1 MGRISVIIPT
11 YNRIDSLRR
20 TFSYLEKSKL
30 KPLEVLI
37 IDQSNAD
44 FSKLIQTLC
53 GEEDELNVVYIHL
66 EKPSSTAARNVGI
79 KMSKGDVLVFMD
91 DDVDVDAET
100 LSNVVDLFKD
110 ERLVM
115 AGGLDKKDVYHN
127 SKKGNSKMG
136 YLFGKS
142 KFSKRDVG
150 HMASGVYGRF
160 PQVCGEAT
168 PTEWVMGFFFAVKR
182 DFIVEHNC
190 RFDENLQYYAYA
202 EDLDFSYGVYQ
213 HADKCGKKCI
223 FSNRLIVNHNV
234 STEYRTPTRKAT
246 FMNYLHRYYI
256 CKKYKLSTVK
266 FWWSNIGDF
275 LFRLLKKESLFDYF
289 RAISFLICNR
299 KYISKGNF
307 WYEKFM

>member
-1 MGRISVIIPT
+1 MRRISVIIPT

-53 GEEDELNVVYIHL
+53 GEEDELNVVYNHL
-66 EKPSSTAARNVGI
+66 ERPSLTAARNVGI

-182 DFIVEHNC
+182 DFIMEHDC
-190 RFDENLQYYAYA
+190 RFDEHLQYYAYA
-202 EDLDFSYGVYQ
+202 EDLDFSYGVYL

-256 CKKYKLSTVK
+256 CRKYNLSGFK
-266 FWWSNIGDF
+266 FWWSNFGDL
-275 LFRLLKKESLFDYF
+275 LFRLLKKESLLDYF
-289 RAISFLICNR
+289 KAMSFLIANR
-299 KYISKGNF
+299 NSIRSGNF
-307 WYEKFM
+307 MYKKFM

>member
-127 SKKGNSKMG
+127 SKRAIQKWAICLVNRSLASEMLAIWRAEFMG
-136 YLFGKS
+136 AFLKS
-142 KFSKRDVG
+142 VAR
-150 HMASGVYGRF
+150 R
-160 PQVCGEAT
+160 
-168 PTEWVMGFFFAVKR
+168 
-182 DFIVEHNC
+182 
-190 RFDENLQYYAYA
+190 LQRNG
-202 EDLDFSYGVYQ
+202 LWDFSL
-213 HADKCGKKCI
+213 
-223 FSNRLIVNHNV
+223 R
-234 STEYRTPTRKAT
+234 
-246 FMNYLHRYYI
+246 
-256 CKKYKLSTVK
+256 
-266 FWWSNIGDF
+266 
-275 LFRLLKKESLFDYF
+275 
-289 RAISFLICNR
+289 
-299 KYISKGNF
+299 
-307 WYEKFM
+307 

>member
-53 GEEDELNVVYIHL
+53 GEEDELNVVYNHL
-66 EKPSSTAARNVGI
+66 EKPSLTAARNVGI

-91 DDVDVDAET
+91 DDVDVGVET
-100 LSNVVDLFKD
+100 LSNVEDLFKD

-115 AGGLDKKDVYHN
+115 VGGLDKAEVHH
-127 SKKGNSKMG
+127 NSKMG

-142 KFSKRDVG
+142 KFIKRNVG

-160 PQVCGEAT
+160 PLLCAEAT

-190 RFDENLQYYAYA
+190 IFDEHLQYYAYA
-202 EDLDFSYGVYQ
+202 EDLDFSYGVYL

-234 STEYRTPTRKAT
+234 STEYRTPTRKTT

-256 CKKYKLSTVK
+256 CRKYNLSGFK
-266 FWWSNIGDF
+266 FWWSNFGDL
-275 LFRLLKKESLFDYF
+275 LFRLLKKESMLDYF
-289 RAISFLICNR
+289 NAMSFLIVNR
-299 KYISKGNF
+299 NNIRSGNF
-307 WYEKFM
+307 MYKKFM